1 MAEKIEQ
8 DPWRGNAEFWRVT
21 MAFACMV
28 LSTYVTNIAVFPLF
42 DTVFTYARDI
52 SQTVQ
57 ASCLVL
63 IGVVATFRPRALRVC
78 RAVPALAALGLVAI
92 ALMLGSFA
100 LGSPV
105 LLVVSSS
112 LFALVRAIAMVAV
125 GIAAAET
132 LQGREVPVS
141 ISFAFSLATALQA
154 VCWVIPSFVGL
165 VLYFVLPFA
174 MCALVWS
181 EARRVASTVLSVDAP
196 DELAITRP
204 SSFLPLASQVF
215 ASIFLFRLAFGFS
228 LRFGESGGVPVA
240 VFAMIVPVA
249 VTALLFAYW
258 RRFSAD
264 LLTHI
269 AVVVVVCGFFL
280 VGSSS
285 DALRGVSN
293 VLLSTG
299 EALFY
304 IVMWIVLVSV
314 GSRNMLG
321 SLAVIGWGAGIGA
334 FGTLAGAGLGAWSN
348 RLLEHD
354 ANVLALASGAILAL
368 FVGYALIGLRN
379 FSFEEAING
388 VTPVAPDAKV
398 ESPEEQFRAR
408 CEEVVQAHGL
418 TKREAEVFAMLARGR
433 NREYIQETLVLSRS
447 TVKTHVRHIYEKL
460 GIHSHQELID
470 LFEGKGPA
478 A

>member
-1 MAEKIEQ
+1 MTDTIEQ
-8 DPWRGNAEFWRVT
+8 GSRHGTAMFWRVT
-21 MAFACMV
+21 AALACMV

-42 DTVFTYARDI
+42 DTVFTFARDI

-57 ASCLVL
+57 ALCLVT
-63 IGVVATFRPRALRVC
+63 IGVAATFRPRILRVG
-78 RAVPALAALGLVAI
+78 RAVPLLVALGAVAL
-92 ALMLGSFA
+92 ALMLGAFA
-100 LGSPV
+100 RESPM
-105 LLVVSSS
+105 LLVASSS
-112 LFALVRAIAMVAV
+112 LFALVRAVTMVAV
-125 GIAAAET
+125 GIAAAKV
-132 LQGREVPVS
+132 LQGREISVAVS
-141 ISFAFSLATALQA
+141 LAFSLATALQA
-154 VCWVIPSFVGL
+154 VCWAIPTFVGL
-165 VLYFVLPFA
+165 ALYFILPFV

-181 EARRVASTVLSVDAP
+181 EARQVALAALSASAP
-196 DELAITRP
+196 DDLAITRP

-215 ASIFLFRLAFGFS
+215 VSIFLFRLAFGYS

-249 VTALLFAYW
+249 ITALLFVFW

-264 LLTHI
+264 LLTQI
-269 AVVVVVCGFFL
+269 AVVIVVCGFFL

-285 DALRGVSN
+285 VPLRSVSN

-314 GSRNMLG
+314 GSRNAFG
-321 SLAVIGWGAGIGA
+321 SLAVIGWGAGVGA
-334 FGTLAGAGLGAWSN
+334 FGTLAGAGLGMWSN
-348 RLLEHD
+348 RLLERSPD
-354 ANVLALASGAILAL
+354 MLALASGAIMAL

-379 FSFEEAING
+379 FSFEEAIQG
-388 VTPVAPDAKV
+388 VTPVAPDAKA
-398 ESPEEQFRAR
+398 EGPEEQFQAR
-408 CEEVVQAHGL
+408 CGEVAQAYGL
-418 TKREAEVFAMLARGR
+418 TKREAEIFAMLARGR

-470 LFEGKGPA
+470 LVDEQG
-478 A
+478 